1 MKVAWEPL
9 RPIVV
14 VRRRVKVELT
24 ETAEVR
30 DSSAE
35 IVAGLA
41 VAAVFLPMV
50 TEAPPTMVVPQE
62 LVAGVVLD
70 FPT

>member
-9 RPIVV
+9 RLIVV

-24 ETAEVR
+24 ETAAVR
-30 DSSAE
+30 DSAQE

-50 TEAPPTMVVPQE
+50 TEAPTTMVVPQE
-62 LVAGVVLD
+62 LVEAVVLD

>member
-9 RPIVV
+9 RLIVV

-24 ETAEVR
+24 ETAAVR
-30 DSSAE
+30 DSAQE

-50 TEAPPTMVVPQE
+50 TEAPATMVVPQE
-62 LVAGVVLD
+62 LVEAVVLD

>member
-24 ETAEVR
+24 ETAAVR
-30 DSSAE
+30 A
-35 IVAGLA
+35 INWGTVAGPV

-50 TEAPPTMVVPQE
+50 TEAPATMVVTQE
-62 LVAGVVLD
+62 LVEAVALD
-70 FPT
+70 FLT